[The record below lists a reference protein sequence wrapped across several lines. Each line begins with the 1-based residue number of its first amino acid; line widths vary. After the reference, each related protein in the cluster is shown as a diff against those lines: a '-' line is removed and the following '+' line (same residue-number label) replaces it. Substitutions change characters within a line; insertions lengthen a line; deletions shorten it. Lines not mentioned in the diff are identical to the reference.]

1 MTVCNR
7 PDCGRGEIDDQGFC
21 TACARRPLPA
31 ASAPAQRTARAPA
44 PQRTTPA
51 AGVAAVRPNPWYGL
65 ELAQALE
72 PASRAGDAP
81 PTASPSREP
90 VPEEERHCAD
100 PRCQAPVGRGYDRN
114 PGRIDGYC
122 PRCGT
127 RFDFAVPVG
136 RTVAGR
142 YDIEGRLGSGSNGT
156 AYLAY
161 DRNLQ
166 ARVVLKAL
174 KGSVARTAE
183 YERDALVDLRHD
195 NIVRILDYEAEGP
208 YLVLEYVPGV
218 ELSTLH
224 GDDELAV
231 LLGHGIR
238 ILQALD
244 HLHAKGLLHCDVKP
258 SNIIRFPVERGD
270 DGDGG
275 EGDEPAGREGVR
287 LIDFG
292 SVRKRKATGPV
303 ESFTPDYAPREN
315 DPEWDEPTVGFDLF
329 CLGMT
334 LQRLCHV
341 HLGNLAAP
349 GVESLRFL
357 VDRATDSRVP
367 KRRFATA
374 RQFGE
379 QLSGVIRQVAAGS
392 PQHYQVVRPSALFGS
407 MSAALHGDLGAARP
421 IRHWVGADPDDDARL
436 ALPEPFRTPAPEDVA
451 TALPAPLRVPDDP
464 DVTESSRSGLAESR
478 RALQAHDTAGAR
490 AALEQAGLPCWHWL
504 RSWYAG
510 LIALADGK
518 TARATAHFTAVRKA
532 LPGELIP
539 QLALGLCAEISG
551 RTSVAQSC
559 YTTVF
564 DTSPALG
571 AAGFGL
577 ARVHLRAGRRRA
589 AVDTVGRLADEVQYG
604 PAARIAAVRLLVIAP
619 AEPEHPAPGA
629 ADVAD
634 ARAGR
639 ARLRVDK
646 PTADSLDAEIQ
657 YADFLRTGDTD
668 DRLALSKAIQE
679 LAAHAT
685 TDGDH
690 TALLDVANHVRPPVS
705 WPWSRHGRIGLF
717 RFKTKAQP
725 LSS

>member
-21 TACARRPLPA
+21 TACARRQGPPT
-31 ASAPAQRTARAPA
+31 STAEHAGAHPPA

-65 ELAQALE
+65 ELAEPLE
-72 PASRAGDAP
+72 AAGRTDDLP
-81 PTASPSREP
+81 PTASSSRDP
-90 VPEEERHCAD
+90 VTERERHCSD
-100 PRCQAPVGRGYDRN
+100 PRCQAPVGRGYDRS
-114 PGRIDGYC
+114 PGRIHGYC
-122 PRCGT
+122 PRCGA
-127 RFDFAVPVG
+127 RFDFRVPVG
-136 RTVAGR
+136 KTVAER
-142 YDIEGRLGSGSNGT
+142 YVIEGRLGSGSNGT

-161 DRNLQ
+161 DNNLQ
-166 ARVVLKAL
+166 AYVVLKAL
-174 KGSVARTAE
+174 TGSVARTAE
-183 YERDALVDLRHD
+183 HERDALVDLRHD

-218 ELSTLH
+218 DLSELH
-224 GDDELAV
+224 GADRLAV

-258 SNIIRFPVERGD
+258 SNIIRFPVERGYT
-270 DGDGG
+270 DGG
-275 EGDEPAGREGVR
+275 EGGEPARREGVR

-292 SVRKRKATGPV
+292 SVRKRNATGPI

-329 CLGMT
+329 SLGVT
-334 LQRLCHV
+334 LKRLCHV
-341 HLGNLAAP
+341 HLDNLAAP
-349 GVESLRFL
+349 GVESLQFL

-392 PQHYQVVRPSALFGS
+392 PQHAPVVRASALFGS
-407 MSAALHGDLGAARP
+407 MPKALHGGLGAARP
-421 IRHWVGADPDDDARL
+421 IRHWVGAKPDDDARL
-436 ALPEPFRTPAPEDVA
+436 TMPAAFRTPDPRDVA
-451 TALPAPLRVPDDP
+451 MALPAPLQVPDDP
-464 DVTESSRSGLAESR
+464 DITESSRAALAESQ
-478 RALQAHDTAGAR
+478 RALRTPDTAGAR
-490 AALEQAGLPCWHWL
+490 TALEQADLPTWHWL
-504 RSWYAG
+504 KSWYTG
-510 LIALADGK
+510 LIALADGENEQ
-518 TARATAHFTAVRKA
+518 ATRHFTAVRKA

-539 QLALGLCAEISG
+539 QLALGLCAEISH
-551 RTSVAQSC
+551 RASVAQSC
-559 YTTVF
+559 YSTVF

-577 ARVHLRAGRRRA
+577 ARVHLRAGRRMA
-589 AVDTVGRLADEVQYG
+589 AVATVDRLADVVRYG
-604 PAARIAAVRLLVIAP
+604 PAARIAAIRLLIVAP
-619 AEPEHPAPGA
+619 AEQEHPGPGSA
-629 ADVAD
+629 EVAQ
-634 ARAGR
+634 ARARR
-639 ARLRVDK
+639 AEIVDRF
-646 PTADSLDAEIQ
+646 TADSLDAEIR

-668 DRLALSKAIQE
+668 DRLALSRAIQE

-685 TDGDH
+685 NDGDH
-690 TALLDVANHVRPPVS
+690 TALLDGANHVRPPVP

-717 RFKTKAQP
+717 GFKRKTQP